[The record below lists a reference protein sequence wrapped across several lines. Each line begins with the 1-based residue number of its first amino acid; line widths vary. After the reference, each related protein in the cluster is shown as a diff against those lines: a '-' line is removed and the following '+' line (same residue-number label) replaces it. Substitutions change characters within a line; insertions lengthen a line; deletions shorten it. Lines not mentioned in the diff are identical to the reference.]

1 MWWSWPLEL
10 LQRAGV
16 SVWVGGGWRGQLL
29 GLQAVGEGVQ
39 VFHQETHHQHVLLC
53 RTEGFLKRQPVTKC
67 YTNTWQPISSWF
79 QRTANHNA
87 PQSKSSQTITRGSER
102 FVFDWVQRSH
112 TCQSFGSYSVKSAIS
127 MILVLKSCWCS
138 TSHPLFH
145 LQILTVLILIF
156 ILILLLVIKWFHLQ
170 SAGKLVSV
178 TQNFLWIDSLL
189 FIIIIDLFL
198 IQSGGCKLLQTKQG
212 APDI

>member
-102 FVFDWVQRSH
+102 FVFEWVQRSH
-112 TCQSFGSYSVKSAIS
+112 TCQSFCSYSVKSAIS
-127 MILVLKSCWCS
+127 MILVLKSCWSCS
-138 TSHPLFH
+138 ANTYCVNSDIYSDSPLSNKMIPSSVGRETHLCNPKLPLNWFLIIYNNNRFVSHP
-145 LQILTVLILIF
+145 
-156 ILILLLVIKWFHLQ
+156 KWRL
-170 SAGKLVSV
+170 
-178 TQNFLWIDSLL
+178 
-189 FIIIIDLFL
+189 
-198 IQSGGCKLLQTKQG
+198 
-212 APDI
+212 